1 MQRVYRCLLVLAL
14 SWPVPDVPDAHAQAV
29 RSDPEAAVRQL
40 LGLALDN
47 IQNGLC
53 EGGKTCSPATA
64 HERADPPVTLVE
76 AKEIL
81 GRAFLSA
88 MGEHCGLDW
97 KRINYLP
104 MMAHWRD
111 ALKSPERKLTLIALF
126 HGIAQG
132 QFEAILRKRGPCS
145 DADRLRTEAR
155 LAFRA

>member
-1 MQRVYRCLLVLAL
+1 MKGACRCLLVAAL
-14 SWPVPDVPDAHAQAV
+14 SWSVPGANAQVAPSDPDAT
-29 RSDPEAAVRQL
+29 VRQL

-47 IQNGLC
+47 IQSGLC
-53 EGGKTCSPATA
+53 ENGKPCSPATA
-64 HERADPPVTLVE
+64 DERASPPVTLVD

-97 KRINYLP
+97 KRLNYLP
-104 MMAHWRD
+104 MMAHWRN
-111 ALKSPERKLTLIALF
+111 ALKSSERKLTLIALF

-132 QFEAILRKRGPCS
+132 QFEAILKKRGPCS
-145 DADRLRTEAR
+145 DADRSLTEAR